1 MLFDYFFDLP
11 FGEGE
16 GGEGAGAVDA
26 TAVARHDFDE
36 LGDGLFGQGLEE
48 RLVLF
53 VESLDVFVGVLVA
66 DGMNDGSLYAA
77 RLGEAAAVFGDVGGE
92 FFLAAVGDVDV
103 VGGHEGA
110 EFFEAHDVVHLGNG
124 VCLVAFGKAGT
135 DEDDF
140 GVGVFFLGVARGI
153 DHGTAG
159 FGDEGF
165 EHGGVFFDPAGVGG
179 TAGGGHERLAFVHFF
194 FEFLG
199 FVGGSDFGA
208 EGYLDDIIET
218 DLLDGCQHLPGGGV
232 ELPVD
237 GGGGDGDDFLF
248 GVGEGFMDVDDFG
261 AFHDGSVGAC
271 LHTFA
276 AVDALLFV
284 DVFDPF
290 GVFADGF
297 DGARLFTGDGGVDD
311 GVVGAYL
318 LAEAATDAIDAA
330 DVGFAADEGD
340 GVLGAV
346 HDAGSSF
353 AAAAEVGDR
362 VLRLDAGA
370 AGFVDDGEDVLAG
383 VFVRHR
389 HAGEF
394 GEVDEVDF
402 FVGNFV
408 AEDGYDFV
416 FEDVAVFVDAA
427 AHGAF
432 VAGTHFD
439 GEVFEFGDEFVF
451 FEELD
456 DADEE
461 LALGEHGVVVV

>member
-26 TAVARHDFDE
+26 AAVARHDFDE
-36 LGDGLFGQGLEE
+36 LGDGFLGQGLEE

-66 DGMNDGSLYAA
+66 DGVNDGSLYAA

-110 EFFEAHDVVHLGNG
+110 EFFEAHDVVYLGNG
-124 VCLVAFGKAGT
+124 VCLVAFGEAGT

-140 GVGVFFLGVARGI
+140 SVGVFFLGVARGV
-153 DHGTAG
+153 DHGAAG

-165 EHGGVFFDPAGVGG
+165 EHGGVFLDPAGVGG
-179 TAGGGHERLAFVHFF
+179 TAGGGHECLAFVHFF
-194 FEFLG
+194 FKFLG
-199 FVGGSDFGA
+199 FVGGSDFGT
-208 EGYLDDIIET
+208 EGYLDDVVEA
-218 DLLDGCQHLPGGGV
+218 DLLDGRQHLPGGGV

-237 GGGGDGDDFLF
+237 GGGWDGDDFLF

-276 AVDALLFV
+276 AVDTLLFV

-297 DGARLFTGDGGVDD
+297 DGACFLTGDGGVDD
-311 GVVGAYL
+311 GVVGAYF
-318 LAEAATDAIDAA
+318 LAEPAADAIDAA

-346 HDAGSSF
+346 HDAGASF

-370 AGFVDDGEDVLAG
+370 AGFVDDGEDVLAC

-389 HAGEF
+389 HAGEL
-394 GEVDEVDF
+394 GEVYEVDF
-402 FVGNFV
+402 LVGDFV

-416 FEDVAVFVDAA
+416 FEDIAVFVDAA

-432 VAGTHFD
+432 VAGAHFD

-456 DADEE
+456 DADEK